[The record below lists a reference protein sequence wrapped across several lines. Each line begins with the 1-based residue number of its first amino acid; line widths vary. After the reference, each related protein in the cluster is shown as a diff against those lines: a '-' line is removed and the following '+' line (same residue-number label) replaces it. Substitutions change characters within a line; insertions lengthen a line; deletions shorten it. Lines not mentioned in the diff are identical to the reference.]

1 MLMRLLRLRYATFAL
16 LIVFVGGVCCA
27 SALPRRNTQ
36 PASDRGAFL
45 HFGQSLALA
54 DFDGDDR
61 IDTATLSSTGRN
73 KDIEIRLSR
82 GKSCIVLRFDTQTSE
97 RGSLFTRDVD
107 NDGDNDLIWS
117 NLLRADD
124 VVIWL
129 DDGSGRFD
137 RVPSG
142 EYADMFVLSNAPSC
156 GGSEIPRADYALG
169 SRYDSSSALLLAQ
182 KPSRSAR
189 ILIFRAEWGSVPIHP
204 GILSTPF
211 DRGPPL
217 IH

>member
-1 MLMRLLRLRYATFAL
+1 MRLLRLRYAVFASL
-16 LIVFVGGVCCA
+16 TVFVAGVCCA
-27 SALPRRNTQ
+27 SASPGRDT
-36 PASDRGAFL
+36 PTASDGGAFL

-82 GKSCIVLRFDTQTSE
+82 AKSRIVLRFDTQTSE
-97 RGSLFTRDVD
+97 LGSLFSRDVD

-137 RVPSG
+137 RVPSD
-142 EYADMFVLSNAPSC
+142 EYANIFVLSNAPAC

-169 SRYDSSSALLLAQ
+169 SRYDPSSALLLAQ
-182 KPSRSAR
+182 KTEWPAR
-189 ILIFRAEWGSVPIHP
+189 TPIFRAEWGSVPIHT

-211 DRGPPL
+211 DRGPP
-217 IH
+217 